1 MQYQKRNNMANNQ
14 QIREIGNAIGF
25 LSVADIQGLTNLLA
39 KYGNMPND
47 ISYQS
52 LNNATIDSMSNP
64 NFSREFVSLVSQN
77 VKILAQ
83 MNGYN
88 NVQGD
93 GTTGLPPTT
102 TPATADSGGGFF
114 SGFNLGSLINVG
126 SSVYGSIS
134 ADKRQRDLL
143 KAQANQN
150 SQQLQGQIQ
159 AGNIALETERLKL
172 AQIQAGQGQGGA
184 NNTMLYVGLGLV
196 GLLVVGGVIYAV
208 AKK

>member
-1 MQYQKRNNMANNQ
+1 MQYQKRNKMANNQ

-88 NVQGD
+88 NVTGD
-93 GTTGLPPTT
+93 IPSTTSAT
-102 TPATADSGGGFF
+102 TPATTSSSGGFF
-114 SGFNLGSLINVG
+114 SGFNLGSLLNLG

-134 ADKRQRDLL
+134 ADKRQKDLL
-143 KAQANQN
+143 NAQANQN
-150 SQQLQGQIQ
+150 SQQIQSQIQ

>member
-1 MQYQKRNNMANNQ
+1 MANNQ

-88 NVQGD
+88 NMQGD

-114 SGFNLGSLINVG
+114 KGFNLGSLLNVG

-172 AQIQAGQGQGGA
+172 AQIQAGKGQGGA

>member
-1 MQYQKRNNMANNQ
+1 MANNQ

-39 KYGNMPND
+39 EYGNMPND

-77 VKILAQ
+77 VKIVAQ

-93 GTTGLPPTT
+93 GTTGIPSTT
-102 TPATADSGGGFF
+102 TPATTNSSGGFF

-134 ADKRQRDLL
+134 ADKRQKDLL

-150 SQQLQGQIQ
+150 SQQIQGQIQ

-172 AQIQAGQGQGGA
+172 AQLQAGNGQVGA

>member
-1 MQYQKRNNMANNQ
+1 MANNQ

-39 KYGNMPND
+39 EYGNMPND

-77 VKILAQ
+77 VKIVAQ

-93 GTTGLPPTT
+93 GTTGIPST
-102 TPATADSGGGFF
+102 TPATTNSSGGFF

-134 ADKRQRDLL
+134 ADKRQKDLL

-150 SQQLQGQIQ
+150 SQQIQGQIQ

-172 AQIQAGQGQGGA
+172 AQLQAGNGQVGA

>member
-1 MQYQKRNNMANNQ
+1 MANNQ

-64 NFSREFVSLVSQN
+64 NFSNEFVSLVSQN

-88 NVQGD
+88 NVVGD
-93 GTTGLPPTT
+93 TTTGLSPTT

>member
-1 MQYQKRNNMANNQ
+1 MANNQ

-93 GTTGLPPTT
+93 GATGVPSTT

-114 SGFNLGSLINVG
+114 SGFNLGSLLNVG

-172 AQIQAGQGQGGA
+172 AQIQAGKGQGGA